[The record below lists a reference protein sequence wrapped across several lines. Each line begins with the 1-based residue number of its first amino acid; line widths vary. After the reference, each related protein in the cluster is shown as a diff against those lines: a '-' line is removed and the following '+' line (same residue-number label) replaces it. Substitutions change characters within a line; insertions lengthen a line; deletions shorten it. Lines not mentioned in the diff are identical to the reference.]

1 MVSASG
7 TFQFQLTLAELSWL
21 AGAFGMT
28 SLPLPENSISTAARK
43 FKQAESDQGSASLLT
58 RGLIQRSE
66 GFGWQVDRLP
76 SAIIRWFGTAESL
89 LRVERIPKNGT
100 ARRMHIFTMNEQ
112 GMSVEM
118 DVDTVN
124 FIFHQSR
131 STLID
136 SLSKWLELPASA
148 KKTEAA
154 YQLPQP
160 SIFIPAVWKDPK
172 FAEDIL
178 NNAGIKV
185 QVKETTAWVNS
196 LETVAALSKVR
207 LDGEENSLISQFV
220 ICADNKF
227 AWGGNGGDNN
237 ENMSFVPMTM
247 KKITTTI
254 NTLL

>member
-1 MVSASG
+1 MDSASG

-43 FKQAESDQGSASLLT
+43 FKQAESDQGSSSLLT
-58 RGLIQRSE
+58 RGLIRRSE

-89 LRVERIPKNGT
+89 LRVERIPKTGT
-100 ARRMHIFTMNEQ
+100 ACRMHIFTMNEQ

-118 DVDTVN
+118 DADTVN
-124 FIFHQSR
+124 FIFHETR
-131 STLID
+131 SSLID
-136 SLSKWLELPASA
+136 SLSKWLDLPASA

-160 SIFIPAVWKDPK
+160 PIFIPAVWKNPK
-172 FAEDIL
+172 FAEDML
-178 NNAGIKV
+178 NTAGINV
-185 QVKETTAWVNS
+185 QVKETIAWVNS

-207 LDGEENSLISQFV
+207 LGGKENSLINQFV
-220 ICADNKF
+220 LCADNKF